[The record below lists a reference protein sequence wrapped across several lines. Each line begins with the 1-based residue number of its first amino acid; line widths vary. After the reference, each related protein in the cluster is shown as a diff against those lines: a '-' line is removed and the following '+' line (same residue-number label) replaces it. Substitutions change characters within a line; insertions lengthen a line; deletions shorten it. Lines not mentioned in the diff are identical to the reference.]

1 MSSRQECGDSGAG
14 PRLLAASLALCLGVV
29 FSAPAFAEPV
39 TPRTII
45 EVPGYPWSAV
55 GTVNFEGDLAY
66 CTGSVIAPDKAVTAA
81 HCLWNDATNGWRP
94 VETMHFVAAY
104 QRGTYLAQSRVISI
118 SLVGDWAGA
127 GDWSNDLAIL
137 HLAKPIGDIAG
148 FVPVGALP
156 EGVSKAVKAAGYRAD
171 APHVLSVD
179 HGCPITAVK
188 NATDGLAGS
197 HLAVHGCAAAM
208 GDSGAPMLSQQQD
221 GRFVLVAIHVASAQG
236 QATPIGLAVPTAR
249 LMGRVLVPSLEAG
262 N

>member
-1 MSSRQECGDSGAG
+1 
-14 PRLLAASLALCLGVV
+14 
-29 FSAPAFAEPV
+29 
-39 TPRTII
+39 
-45 EVPGYPWSAV
+45 
-55 GTVNFEGDLAY
+55 
-66 CTGSVIAPDKAVTAA
+66 
-81 HCLWNDATNGWRP
+81 
-94 VETMHFVAAY
+94 MHFVAAY

-156 EGVSKAVKAAGYRAD
+156 EGVSKVVKAGYRAD
-171 APHVLSVD
+171 RPHVLSVD

-197 HLAVHGCAAAM
+197 RLAVHGCAAAM

-236 QATPIGLAVPTAR
+236 QATPMGLAVPTAR
-249 LMGRVLVPSLEAG
+249 LMGRVLVPSLEAR

>member
-14 PRLLAASLALCLGVV
+14 LRLLAALIALCLGGV
-29 FSAPAFAEPV
+29 FSAPAFAEPA
-39 TPRTII
+39 TPGTII

-66 CTGSVIAPDKAVTAA
+66 CTGSLIAPDKAVTAA

-104 QRGTYLAQSRVISI
+104 QRGTYLAQSKVLSI
-118 SLVGDWAGA
+118 SLA
-127 GDWSNDLAIL
+127 GDWSGTGDWTNDLAIL

-156 EGVSKAVKAAGYRAD
+156 DGVSKAIKAGYRAD

-179 HGCPITAVK
+179 EGCPITAVK
-188 NATDGLAGS
+188 GPSAGI
-197 HLAVHGCAAAM
+197 AVHGCATAM
-208 GDSGAPMLSQQQD
+208 GDSGAPILSRQD

-236 QATPIGLAVPTAR
+236 QATPMGLAVRTAGILGTTGIVR
-249 LMGRVLVPSLEAG
+249 TALALAR
-262 N
+262 

>member
-1 MSSRQECGDSGAG
+1 
-14 PRLLAASLALCLGVV
+14 
-29 FSAPAFAEPV
+29 
-39 TPRTII
+39 
-45 EVPGYPWSAV
+45 
-55 GTVNFEGDLAY
+55 
-66 CTGSVIAPDKAVTAA
+66 
-81 HCLWNDATNGWRP
+81 
-94 VETMHFVAAY
+94 MHFVAAY

-148 FVPVGALP
+148 FVPAGALP
-156 EGVSKAVKAAGYRAD
+156 EGISKAVKAGYRAD

-197 HLAVHGCAAAM
+197 RLAVHGCAAAM
-208 GDSGAPMLSQQQD
+208 GRFRRAHVVPTTRWPICPGGNPRGIGPGPSHAHGIGCTD
-221 GRFVLVAIHVASAQG
+221 GTSDGSSPGSKPRSAQ
-236 QATPIGLAVPTAR
+236 L
-249 LMGRVLVPSLEAG
+249 

>member
-1 MSSRQECGDSGAG
+1 MERGGDRQF
-14 PRLLAASLALCLGVV
+14 R
-29 FSAPAFAEPV
+29 
-39 TPRTII
+39 RR
-45 EVPGYPWSAV
+45 PG
-55 GTVNFEGDLAY
+55 LY

-156 EGVSKAVKAAGYRAD
+156 EGVSKAVKAGYRAD
-171 APHVLSVD
+171 APPMC
-179 HGCPITAVK
+179 CPWT
-188 NATDGLAGS
+188 
-197 HLAVHGCAAAM
+197 M
-208 GDSGAPMLSQQQD
+208 
-221 GRFVLVAIHVASAQG
+221 
-236 QATPIGLAVPTAR
+236 AVP
-249 LMGRVLVPSLEAG
+249 LPP
-262 N
+262 